1 MKGQK
6 TIMKL
11 NVLNRKKT
19 ALEKLT
25 STYDVK
31 LDASASQLIM
41 DVLAKLYDNPVEAA
55 IREYVSNAY
64 DANVEAGS
72 TEPVH
77 LHVPTEDEPYLEVSD
92 TGNGLD
98 YLGIVSVFANFGT
111 STKRDSNEFIGGFG
125 IGSKSGLAISD
136 KIHVS
141 SVCNGLLNE
150 FVIERKDGILQTR
163 FIVENKKTM
172 SHSGTTVTV
181 NLNKNF
187 IEPDAI
193 TLFTRYQH
201 VIDGWSVKELIV
213 DNPPNKFINNER
225 VSDTYH
231 KIPNTNTWLSN
242 EPIATEDYDGT
253 KQRLRVGHVL
263 YKIPDD
269 IVQKLPDGIYYT
281 IWKINMV
288 HDVPIGEFKVNYARE
303 KLDVSDPKT
312 VKKLVSIMKRA
323 YKEYTREYTVIV
335 KDIYIDAPTKLRLL
349 RENQYP
355 FNDFKCLEDCGIND
369 NLTLPFKYKTYT
381 LDDLMCRPIE
391 QHNILND
398 TPDIFILDDKGYS
411 DDTYE
416 NICGFLSQNFSKLKN
431 VFPNIHYKR
440 PRIFGNYWF
449 SFCDSAG
456 LYWHIN
462 SDTQPVLKIEDVL
475 KYVPHDDDVQNDSL
489 NDVLIKNHNIFDMNN
504 KFAAIELQ
512 DLPDNAD
519 THVINDNSN
528 DYLDKVYDFV
538 LPTNNNK
545 FIACTNANDEIDWIL
560 KNKPNI
566 SYFTKAD
573 MDSRANTVSTIIRP
587 LLNNDNAMYVVK
599 MLVNNK
605 QLSSNIS
612 LLHLDTTQD
621 TEIYIKALYRASR
634 RYEPKSHNL
643 SFDQKL
649 FIDALRTKGI
659 KILGKKDAAK
669 IVKRLKLLFPD
680 ELKLI
685 KDTADEI
692 AHKVQL

>member
-1 MKGQK
+1 
-6 TIMKL
+6 MKL
-11 NVLNRKKT
+11 NVFNRKKT
-19 ALEKLT
+19 VLEKLT

-41 DVLAKLYDNPVEAA
+41 DVLAKLYDKPVEAA

-77 LHVPTEDEPYLEVSD
+77 LHVPTEDEPYLKVSD

-141 SVCNGLLNE
+141 SVKNGILNE
-150 FVIERKDGILQTR
+150 FVIERKNGILQTR

-231 KIPNTNTWLSN
+231 KIPNINTWLSN
-242 EPIATEDYDGT
+242 EPLATEDYDGT
-253 KQRLRVGHVL
+253 QQRLRVGHVL

-281 IWKINMV
+281 ISKINMV
-288 HDVPIGEFKVNYARE
+288 HDVPIGEIKVNYARE
-303 KLDVSDPKT
+303 KIDISDNKT
-312 VKKLVSIMKRA
+312 VKKLTSIMKQA
-323 YKEYTREYTVIV
+323 YKEYLREYESIV
-335 KDIYIDAPTKLRLL
+335 SRTDIDAPTKLRLL
-349 RENQYP
+349 RQNQYQ
-355 FNDFKCLEDCGIND
+355 FDKQKCLRDCGID
-369 NLTLPFKYKTYT
+369 DDQKLPFKCETYQGQYSNYIK
-381 LDDLMCRPIE
+381 LPEHNCLNNKSDL
-391 QHNILND
+391 
-398 TPDIFILDDKGYS
+398 FILDNKRYS
-411 DDTYE
+411 TNTYE
-416 NICGFLSQNFSKLKN
+416 DICAFLGAHAFTLKDEFPMVYLKSIS
-431 VFPNIHYKR
+431 VFGHYKV
-440 PRIFGNYWF
+440 

-462 SDTQPVLKIEDVL
+462 SDTSQVVKIEDIL
-475 KYVPHDDDVQNDSL
+475 KYLPDDTDNTPDTAPNRIEVKER
-489 NDVLIKNHNIFDMNN
+489 IIFDMNN

-512 DLPDNAD
+512 NLPDNTD
-519 THVINDNSN
+519 THVINDSSN
-528 DYLDKVYDFV
+528 DYLDLLYDFV
-538 LPTNNNK
+538 LPAYNNK
-545 FIACTNANDEIDWIL
+545 VIVSTQDNDELDWIL
-560 KNKPNI
+560 QNKTNV

-573 MDSRANTVSTIIRP
+573 MNPKKDTVAKIIEP
-587 LLNNDNAMYVVK
+587 LLKNDNAMYVVH
-599 MLVNNK
+599 MLTKNK
-605 QLSSNIS
+605 QLSNNIA
-612 LLHLDTTQD
+612 LLHLNTTQD
-621 TEIYIKALYRASR
+621 TKAYIKALYNASR
-634 RYEPKSHNL
+634 KYKPTSHNL

-649 FIDALRTKGI
+649 FIDAMRAKGD

-692 AHKVQL
+692 VNKVQL

>member
-1 MKGQK
+1 
-6 TIMKL
+6 MKL
-11 NVLNRKKT
+11 NVFNRKKT

-141 SVCNGLLNE
+141 SVCNGLLNK

-163 FIVENKKTM
+163 FIAENKETKST
-172 SHSGTTVTV
+172 SGTTVTV
-181 NLNKNF
+181 NLNENF
-187 IEPDAI
+187 IEHNSPMLL
-193 TLFTRYQH
+193 TKYH
-201 VIDGWSVKELIV
+201 YVIQGWSVKELIV
-213 DNPPNKFINNER
+213 DNPKKQFGSLNDDRI
-225 VSDTYH
+225 SDTYH
-231 KIPNTNTWLSN
+231 KIPNTDTWIHNSFL
-242 EPIATEDYDGT
+242 TTTDYQT
-253 KQRLRVGHVL
+253 TTQRLRIGKVL
-263 YKIPDD
+263 YKIPDN
-269 IVQKLPDGIYYT
+269 IVQKLSDEIYY
-281 IWKINMV
+281 KIRQVNMV
-288 HDVPIGEFKVNYARE
+288 HDVPIGKFKVNYARE

-312 VKKLVSIMKRA
+312 VKKLVSIMKQA
-323 YKEYTREYTVIV
+323 YKEYTREYTAIV

-369 NLTLPFKYKTYT
+369 NLTLPFKYKTYA
-381 LDDLMCRPIE
+381 LDDLICRPIE

-411 DDTYE
+411 DDTYK
-416 NICGFLSQNFSKLKN
+416 NICSLLNQNFSKLKN
-431 VFPNIHYKR
+431 IFPNIHYKR
-440 PRIFGNYWF
+440 PRILGKYWF

-462 SDTQPVLKIEDVL
+462 SDTKPVLKIEDIL
-475 KYVPHDDDVQNDSL
+475 KFIPTDDDDVQNDNL
-489 NDVLIKNHNIFDMNN
+489 NDLMVKSHTVFDMNN
-504 KFAAIELQ
+504 KFDAVELQ

-528 DYLDKVYDFV
+528 DCLDKVYDFV
-538 LPTNNNK
+538 LPAHNKK
-545 FIACTNANDEIDWIL
+545 FITCTNDNDEIDWIL
-560 KNKPNI
+560 KNKPNV

-573 MDSRANTVSTIIRP
+573 MDSRANTIATIIEP

-599 MLVNNK
+599 MLVKNK

-612 LLHLDTTQD
+612 MLHLDTAQD
-621 TEIYIKALYRASR
+621 TEAYLKTLYRASR
-634 RYEPKSHNL
+634 QYEPKSHNL

-649 FIDALRTKGI
+649 FIDALCVKGI
-659 KILGKKDAAK
+659 KIIGKKDAAK

-692 AHKVQL
+692 VHKVQL

>member
-1 MKGQK
+1 
-6 TIMKL
+6 MKL
-11 NVLNRKKT
+11 NVFNRKKT

-41 DVLAKLYDNPVEAA
+41 DVLAKLYDNPIEAA

-77 LHVPTEDEPYLEVSD
+77 LHVPTEDEPYLQVSD

-98 YLGIVSVFANFGT
+98 YLEIVSVFANFGT

-150 FVIERKDGILQTR
+150 FVIERKNGILQTR

-193 TLFTRYQH
+193 TLFTRYQY

-231 KIPNTNTWLSN
+231 KIPNTNTWLTN
-242 EPIATEDYDGT
+242 EPLATEDYDGT
-253 KQRLRVGHVL
+253 KQRIRVGHVL

-288 HDVPIGEFKVNYARE
+288 HDVPIGEIKVNYARE
-303 KLDVSDPKT
+303 KIDISDNKT
-312 VKKLVSIMKRA
+312 VKKLISIMKQA
-323 YKEYTREYTVIV
+323 YKEYLREYESIV
-335 KDIYIDAPTKLRLL
+335 SRTNIDAPTKLRLL
-349 RENQYP
+349 RQNQYQ
-355 FNDFKCLEDCGIND
+355 FDKQKCLRDCGID
-369 NLTLPFKYKTYT
+369 DDQKLPFKCETYQGQYSNYIK
-381 LDDLMCRPIE
+381 LPEHNCLNNKSDL
-391 QHNILND
+391 
-398 TPDIFILDDKGYS
+398 FILDNKGYS
-411 DDTYE
+411 TNTYE
-416 NICGFLSQNFSKLKN
+416 DICVFLGAHAFTLKDEFPMVYLKSIS
-431 VFPNIHYKR
+431 VFGHYKV
-440 PRIFGNYWF
+440 

-462 SDTQPVLKIEDVL
+462 SDTSQVVKIEDIL
-475 KYVPHDDDVQNDSL
+475 KYLPDDTDNTPDTAPNRIEVKER
-489 NDVLIKNHNIFDMNN
+489 IIFDMNN

-512 DLPDNAD
+512 NLPDNTD
-519 THVINDNSN
+519 THVINDSSN
-528 DYLDKVYDFV
+528 DYLDLLYDFV
-538 LPTNNNK
+538 LPAYNNK
-545 FIACTNANDEIDWIL
+545 VIVSTQDNDELDWIL
-560 KNKPNI
+560 QNKTNV

-573 MDSRANTVSTIIRP
+573 MNPKKGTVAKIIEP
-587 LLNNDNAMYVVK
+587 LLKNDNAMYVVH
-599 MLVNNK
+599 MLTKNK
-605 QLSSNIS
+605 QLSNNIA
-612 LLHLDTTQD
+612 LLHLNTTQD
-621 TEIYIKALYRASR
+621 TKAYIKALYNASR
-634 RYEPKSHNL
+634 KYKPTSHNL

-649 FIDALRTKGI
+649 FLAALVSNDKHLI
-659 KILGKKDAAK
+659 SKKDAAK

>member
-1 MKGQK
+1 
-6 TIMKL
+6 MKL
-11 NVLNRKKT
+11 NVFNRKKT

-77 LHVPTEDEPYLEVSD
+77 LHVPTEEEPYLEVSD

-141 SVCNGLLNE
+141 SVKNGLLNE

-163 FIVENKKTM
+163 FIVENKETT
-172 SHSGTTVTV
+172 STSGTTVTV
-181 NLNKNF
+181 NLNENF
-187 IEPDAI
+187 IEHNNPMLL
-193 TLFTRYQH
+193 TKYH
-201 VIDGWSVKELIV
+201 YVIQGWSVKELIV
-213 DNPPNKFINNER
+213 DNPKKQFDSLNDDR
-225 VSDTYH
+225 VSDAYH
-231 KIPNTNTWLSN
+231 KIPNTDTWIHNSFL
-242 EPIATEDYDGT
+242 TTTDYQT
-253 KQRLRVGHVL
+253 TTQRLRIGKVL
-263 YKIPDD
+263 YKIPDN
-269 IVQKLPDGIYYT
+269 IVQKLSDEIYYQ
-281 IWKINMV
+281 IRQINMV

-312 VKKLVSIMKRA
+312 VKKLVSIMKQA
-323 YKEYTREYTVIV
+323 YKEYTREYTAIV

-369 NLTLPFKYKTYT
+369 NLTLPFKHKTYAIK
-381 LDDLMCRPIE
+381 DLTCQQIE

-398 TPDIFILDDKGYS
+398 KPDIFILDDQGYS

-416 NICGFLSQNFSKLKN
+416 NICGFLSQNFSNLKN
-431 VFPNIHYKR
+431 IFSNVHYER

-462 SDTQPVLKIEDVL
+462 SDTKPVLKIEDIL
-475 KYVPHDDDVQNDSL
+475 KFVPTDDDVQNDSL
-489 NDVLIKNHNIFDMNN
+489 NDLMVKSHTVFDMNN
-504 KFAAIELQ
+504 KFNAVELQ

-538 LPTNNNK
+538 LPTHNNK
-545 FIACTNANDEIDWIL
+545 FIVCTNDNDEIDWIL
-560 KNKPNI
+560 KNKPNV

-573 MDSRANTVSTIIRP
+573 MDSRANTISTIIEP

-599 MLVNNK
+599 MLVKNK

-621 TEIYIKALYRASR
+621 TETYLKALYRVSR

-649 FIDALRTKGI
+649 FIDALCTKGI
-659 KILGKKDAAK
+659 KIIGKKDADK

>member
-1 MKGQK
+1 
-6 TIMKL
+6 MKL
-11 NVLNRKKT
+11 NVFNRKKT
-19 ALEKLT
+19 VLEKLT

-41 DVLAKLYDNPVEAA
+41 DILAKLYDNPVEAA

-64 DANVEAGS
+64 DANVEASS

-163 FIVENKKTM
+163 FIVENKETA
-172 SHSGTTVTV
+172 STSGTTVTV
-181 NLNKNF
+181 NLNENF
-187 IEPDAI
+187 IEHNNPMLL
-193 TLFTRYQH
+193 TKYH
-201 VIDGWSVKELIV
+201 YVIQGWSVKELIV
-213 DNPPNKFINNER
+213 DNPKKQFGSLNDDRI
-225 VSDTYH
+225 SDAYH
-231 KIPNTNTWLSN
+231 KIPNTDTWIRNSFL
-242 EPIATEDYDGT
+242 TTTDYLT
-253 KQRLRVGHVL
+253 TTQRLRIGKVL
-263 YKIPDD
+263 YKIPDN
-269 IVQKLPDGIYYT
+269 IVQKLSDEIYYQ
-281 IWKINMV
+281 IRQINMV

-312 VKKLVSIMKRA
+312 VKKLVSIMKQA
-323 YKEYTREYTVIV
+323 YKEYTREYTAIV

-349 RENQYP
+349 RKNQYP

-369 NLTLPFKYKTYT
+369 NLTLPFKYKTYAIN
-381 LDDLMCRPIE
+381 DLMCRPIE

-398 TPDIFILDDKGYS
+398 TPDIFILNDQGYP
-411 DDTYE
+411 DDTYV
-416 NICGFLSQNFSKLKN
+416 NICSLLSQNFDKLKN
-431 VFPNIHYKR
+431 IFPNIHYKR

-462 SDTQPVLKIEDVL
+462 SDTKPVLKIEDIL
-475 KYVPHDDDVQNDSL
+475 KFIPTDDDVRNDSL
-489 NDVLIKNHNIFDMNN
+489 NDALIKNHNIFDMNN
-504 KFAAIELQ
+504 QFAAVELQ

-545 FIACTNANDEIDWIL
+545 FIACTNTNDEIDWIL
-560 KNKPNI
+560 KNKPNV

-573 MDSRANTVSTIIRP
+573 MDSRANTISTIIRP

-599 MLVNNK
+599 MLTKNK
-605 QLSSNIS
+605 QLSSNIL

-621 TEIYIKALYRASR
+621 TETYLKALYRVSR

-649 FIDALRTKGI
+649 FIDALCVKGI
-659 KILGKKDAAK
+659 KIIGKKDAAK

>member
-1 MKGQK
+1 
-6 TIMKL
+6 MKL
-11 NVLNRKKT
+11 NVFNRKKT

-64 DANVEAGS
+64 DANVESGS

-150 FVIERKDGILQTR
+150 FVIERKNGILQTR

-172 SHSGTTVTV
+172 SHNGTTVTV

-193 TLFTRYQH
+193 TLFTKYQH

-242 EPIATEDYDGT
+242 EPLATEDYDGT

-288 HDVPIGEFKVNYARE
+288 HDVPIGEIKVNYARE
-303 KLDVSDPKT
+303 KIDISDNKT
-312 VKKLVSIMKRA
+312 VKKLISIMKQA
-323 YKEYTREYTVIV
+323 YKEYLREYESIV
-335 KDIYIDAPTKLRLL
+335 SRTDIDAPTKLRLL
-349 RENQYP
+349 RQNQYQ
-355 FNDFKCLEDCGIND
+355 FDKQKCLRDCGID
-369 NLTLPFKYKTYT
+369 DDQKLPFKCETYQGQYSNYIK
-381 LDDLMCRPIE
+381 LPEHNCLNNKSDL
-391 QHNILND
+391 
-398 TPDIFILDDKGYS
+398 FILDNKGYS
-411 DDTYE
+411 TNTYE
-416 NICGFLSQNFSKLKN
+416 DICVFLGAHAFTLKDE
-431 VFPNIHYKR
+431 FPMVYLKSISLFGHYKV
-440 PRIFGNYWF
+440 

-462 SDTQPVLKIEDVL
+462 SDTSQVVKIEDIL
-475 KYVPHDDDVQNDSL
+475 KYLPDDTDNTPDTAPNRIEVKER
-489 NDVLIKNHNIFDMNN
+489 IIFDMNN

-512 DLPDNAD
+512 NLPDNTD
-519 THVINDNSN
+519 THVINDSSN
-528 DYLDKVYDFV
+528 DYLDLLYDFV
-538 LPTNNNK
+538 LPAYNNK
-545 FIACTNANDEIDWIL
+545 VIVSTQDNDELDWIL
-560 KNKPNI
+560 QNKTNV

-573 MDSRANTVSTIIRP
+573 MNPKKDTVAKIIEP
-587 LLNNDNAMYVVK
+587 LLKNDNAMYVVH
-599 MLVNNK
+599 MLTKNK
-605 QLSSNIS
+605 QLSNNIA
-612 LLHLDTTQD
+612 LLHLNTAQD
-621 TEIYIKALYRASR
+621 TKAYIKALYNASR
-634 RYEPKSHNL
+634 KYKPTSHNL

-649 FIDALRTKGI
+649 FIDAIRAKGD

>member
-1 MKGQK
+1 
-6 TIMKL
+6 MKL
-11 NVLNRKKT
+11 NVFNRKKT

-77 LHVPTEDEPYLEVSD
+77 LHVPTEDEPYLQVSD

-98 YLGIVSVFANFGT
+98 YLEIVSVFANFGT

-163 FIVENKKTM
+163 FIVENKETT
-172 SHSGTTVTV
+172 STSGTTVTV
-181 NLNKNF
+181 NLNENF
-187 IEPDAI
+187 IEHNNPMV
-193 TLFTRYQH
+193 FTKYH
-201 VIDGWSVKELIV
+201 YVIQGWSVKELIV
-213 DNPPNKFINNER
+213 DNPKKQFGSLNDDRI
-225 VSDTYH
+225 SDAYH
-231 KIPNTNTWLSN
+231 KIPNTDTWIHNSFL
-242 EPIATEDYDGT
+242 TTTDYQVT
-253 KQRLRVGHVL
+253 TQRLRIGKVL
-263 YKIPDD
+263 YKIPYN
-269 IVQKLPDGIYYT
+269 IVQKLSDEIYDK
-281 IWKINMV
+281 IRQINMV

-303 KLDVSDPKT
+303 KLDVSDQKT
-312 VKKLVSIMKRA
+312 VKKLVSIMKHA
-323 YKEYTREYTVIV
+323 YKEYQREYTAIV
-335 KDIYIDAPTKLRLL
+335 KDIYINAPTKLRKL

-369 NLTLPFKYKTYT
+369 NLTLPFKYKTYAAK
-381 LDDLMCRPIE
+381 DLICQPIE

-398 TPDIFILDDKGYS
+398 TPDIFILDDQGYS

-416 NICGFLSQNFSKLKN
+416 NICGFLSQNFSNFKN
-431 VFPNIHYKR
+431 IFPNVPYAHPK
-440 PRIFGNYWF
+440 IFDNYWF

-462 SDTQPVLKIEDVL
+462 SDTKPVLKIEDLL
-475 KYVPHDDDVQNDSL
+475 KFVPTNDDVQNDSL
-489 NDVLIKNHNIFDMNN
+489 NDVLIKSHNVFDMNN
-504 KFAAIELQ
+504 KFDAVELQ

-519 THVINDNSN
+519 THVINDTSN

-538 LPTNNNK
+538 LPAHNNK
-545 FIACTNANDEIDWIL
+545 FIVCTNDNDEINWIL

-599 MLVNNK
+599 MLVKNK

-621 TEIYIKALYRASR
+621 TETYLKALYRVSR

-649 FIDALRTKGI
+649 FIDALCVKGI

-692 AHKVQL
+692 VHKVQL